1 MATLERLFRAL
12 DDSGVRFVVVGGL
25 AMVLHGH
32 ARLTLDVDLV
42 IDLAPEPARKA
53 VAALTG
59 LGYVP
64 RVPVAAEDF
73 ANAELRETW
82 RREKGMEVF
91 SLWNPDDPMSV
102 VDLFVHHPDR
112 VRRAVGPLAAS
123 PARRGDGPHRFDR
136 RPDPPQEARRATQGP
151 GGHPFLEQILGEAGD
166 AE

>member
-1 MATLERLFRAL
+1 MATLGRLFRAL
-12 DDSGVRFVVVGGL
+12 DDSGVRYVVVGGM

-53 VAALTG
+53 VAALTE
-59 LGYVP
+59 LGYSP

-73 ANAELRETW
+73 ADAELRERW
-82 RREKGMEVF
+82 RLEKGMEVF

-102 VDLFVHHPDR
+102 VDLFVHHPIGFDELWAR
-112 VRRAVGPLAAS
+112 S
-123 PARRGDGPHRFDR
+123 QPARLGEVTVRIASIADLIRLKKLAG
-136 RPDPPQEARRATQGP
+136 RPKDLEDV
-151 GGHPFLEQILGEAGD
+151 HFLEQILGEAGD